1 MTNPDDEIRR
11 HPRTIEQ
18 DFEGL
23 FRTMRSKRFRNG
35 EDLATILSVL
45 HNAGYFDYSQNKK
58 QIIITAK
65 PD

>member
-23 FRTMRSKRFRNG
+23 FRTMRGKRFRNG
-35 EDLATILSVL
+35 
-45 HNAGYFDYSQNKK
+45 
-58 QIIITAK
+58 
-65 PD
+65 

>member
-35 EDLATILSVL
+35 EDTGASRRTTSTHTLP
-45 HNAGYFDYSQNKK
+45 NRNWK
-58 QIIITAK
+58 
-65 PD
+65 